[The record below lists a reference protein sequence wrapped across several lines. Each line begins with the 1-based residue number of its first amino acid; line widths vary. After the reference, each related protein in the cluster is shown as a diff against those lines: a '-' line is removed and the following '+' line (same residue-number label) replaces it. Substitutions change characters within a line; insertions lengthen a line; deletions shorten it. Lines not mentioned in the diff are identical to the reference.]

1 MYNIDMHKI
10 DTVIFDLDGTLL
22 DTLEDL
28 ADSVNCTL
36 EMFGFEQRSVS
47 EIRNFVGNGI
57 SRLVELSI
65 PDGKNNSSFEQ
76 VLKTLRRVYA
86 ENCCKKTK
94 PFKGIMEFLALL
106 KSKKYKIAVV
116 SNKPDD
122 QVKRLNELFFS
133 DLISV
138 AIGER
143 PNVKRKPAPDTLEEA
158 LKELGS
164 KKENA
169 VYIGDSEVDIEAAL
183 NAGIF
188 CISVDWGFRDK
199 EWLFSHGAKVI
210 ISKPSDFWE
219 L

>member
-1 MYNIDMHKI
+1 MYNIDLHKI

-22 DTLEDL
+22 DTLDDL
-28 ADSVNCTL
+28 ADSVNTVL
-36 EMFGFEQRSVS
+36 DMFGFKKKSIS
-47 EIRNFVGNGI
+47 EIKSFVGNGI
-57 SRLVELSI
+57 GRLVELSI

-76 VLKTLRRVYA
+76 VLKTLRIVYA
-86 ENCCKKTK
+86 KNCCKKTR
-94 PFKGIMEFLALL
+94 PFNGIMEFLTLL
-106 KSKKYKIAVV
+106 KSKKYKVAVV

-133 DLISV
+133 DSISV

-210 ISKPSDFWE
+210 ISKPSDFFK